1 MAGPWVRYG
10 QVEIVKICTVY
21 KYNYKYTVQLVGSLF
36 FDNIDTCLSDSDI
49 SRCHLY
55 VKLFFFGCNVPFHRV
70 IFFVSFVCNLVKVV
84 HIFNIVN
91 FDTITRLQLAFGFN
105 LGPTCSNKK
114 KEEALETLQ
123 PRRKH

>member
-21 KYNYKYTVQLVGSLF
+21 KYKYTVQLVGSLF

-55 VKLFFFGCNVPFHRV
+55 VKLFSFGCNVPFHRV

-105 LGPTCSNKK
+105 LGPTCSSKK